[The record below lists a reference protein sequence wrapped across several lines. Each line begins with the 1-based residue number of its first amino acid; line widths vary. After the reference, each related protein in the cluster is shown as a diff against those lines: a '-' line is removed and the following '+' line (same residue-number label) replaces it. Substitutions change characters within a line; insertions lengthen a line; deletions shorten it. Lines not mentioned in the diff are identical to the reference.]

1 MLIWQGRNTPH
12 SSCKLCP
19 TPRSVLGVRWVAVVG
34 RYTLFSR
41 LMELAASEVALAKRQ
56 IESIFHVMVLAL
68 GGKKIIDLME
78 FLNSYI
84 FYLGPVQ
91 PGPGLFVHG
100 TTAFCPLIPAETLL
114 VEAECRQI
122 KALLG
127 WGQCICSSNA
137 CWVSE
142 SFFCQKEAAAWKGLS
157 YYLQKMEGTY
167 LLMRDISWSKEQGN
181 SLWVNTS
188 CL

>member
-1 MLIWQGRNTPH
+1 
-12 SSCKLCP
+12 
-19 TPRSVLGVRWVAVVG
+19 
-34 RYTLFSR
+34 
-41 LMELAASEVALAKRQ
+41 
-56 IESIFHVMVLAL
+56 MVLAL

-78 FLNSYI
+78 FLNSYR

-100 TTAFCPLIPAETLL
+100 TTAFCPLIPAETWL
-114 VEAECRQI
+114 VEAECRRI
-122 KALLG
+122 KAPLSR
-127 WGQCICSSNA
+127 GQCICSSNA

-142 SFFCQKEAAAWKGLS
+142 SFACHKEAWKGLS

-188 CL
+188 CLQVSVVLKPCDVLFEIVPSLSQTAGKVTHCRAFYPSKMTSKGKVKRNRIVEQ